1 MIKHKTSSDL
11 LAQQTDWQSKSCMF
25 WALELGSIHVKQ
37 KKNFVHWKL
46 FPQSDQ
52 PAFCHLLCTQCY
64 QKCAA
69 GDHLEMHECAKH
81 WCFMANRIKLSMI
94 PAFSLNLGFLI
105 DALDIKASVHFCLE
119 KMQNTIAT
127 NFYLSRGQK
136 LNIKKSNLNQ
146 EWGLFRNMF
155 AKIFWWLQ
163 NTNVVGAL
171 SQTSSLSVQRLIQVS
186 NKQSYV
192 EVRLYLGR

>member
-94 PAFSLNLGFLI
+94 PAFSLNLGFL
-105 DALDIKASVHFCLE
+105 LDHYDLRKHLHFDHNMILKSEKVHVMNVIQSWKPIQLE
-119 KMQNTIAT
+119 KTLA
-127 NFYLSRGQK
+127 R
-136 LNIKKSNLNQ
+136 
-146 EWGLFRNMF
+146 WP
-155 AKIFWWLQ
+155 
-163 NTNVVGAL
+163 
-171 SQTSSLSVQRLIQVS
+171 
-186 NKQSYV
+186 
-192 EVRLYLGR
+192 

>member
-127 NFYLSRGQK
+127 NFYLSRGRK

-146 EWGLFRNMF
+146 EWGLFKKCVSNNILM
-155 AKIFWWLQ
+155 I
-163 NTNVVGAL
+163 TNVVGAL

>member
-105 DALDIKASVHFCLE
+105 DALDIKARCIFASRKCKTQLPQTFIWAGAENWILKNLIWIKNGVYLEICLQ
-119 KMQNTIAT
+119 KYFDDYKCCWCLVPNLILIRTTT
-127 NFYLSRGQK
+127 NPSF
-136 LNIKKSNLNQ
+136 
-146 EWGLFRNMF
+146 
-155 AKIFWWLQ
+155 
-163 NTNVVGAL
+163 
-171 SQTSSLSVQRLIQVS
+171 
-186 NKQSYV
+186 
-192 EVRLYLGR
+192 

>member
-11 LAQQTDWQSKSCMF
+11 LAQQTDWQSKS
-25 WALELGSIHVKQ
+25 WNSEAYTWN
-37 KKNFVHWKL
+37 KKNFVYWKL

-127 NFYLSRGQK
+127 NFYLSRGRK
-136 LNIKKSNLNQ
+136 LNNKKSNLNQ

-155 AKIFWWLQ
+155 AKIFWWFQMLLVPCPKPHPYPY
-163 NTNVVGAL
+163 ND
-171 SQTSSLSVQRLIQVS
+171 
-186 NKQSYV
+186 
-192 EVRLYLGR
+192 

>member
-1 MIKHKTSSDL
+1 MIWLHSEL
-11 LAQQTDWQSKSCMF
+11 TDK
-25 WALELGSIHVKQ
+25 VKVVCFEPWNSEAYTWN

-52 PAFCHLLCTQCY
+52 PAFCHLLCTKCY

-127 NFYLSRGQK
+127 NFYLSRGRK
-136 LNIKKSNLNQ
+136 LNINKSNLNQ

-163 NTNVVGAL
+163 MLLVPCPKPHPYPYND
-171 SQTSSLSVQRLIQVS
+171 
-186 NKQSYV
+186 
-192 EVRLYLGR
+192 

>member
-155 AKIFWWLQ
+155 KTIFWWLQ

>member
-25 WALELGSIHVKQ
+25 WALELGRIHVKQ
-37 KKNFVHWKL
+37 KKNFVHWKI

-105 DALDIKASVHFCLE
+105 DALDRKASVHFCLE

-146 EWGLFRNMF
+146 EWRLFRNMF
-155 AKIFWWLQ
+155 KTIFWWLQ
-163 NTNVVGAL
+163 MLLVPCPKPHPYPHND
-171 SQTSSLSVQRLIQVS
+171 
-186 NKQSYV
+186 
-192 EVRLYLGR
+192 

>member
-127 NFYLSRGQK
+127 NFYLSRGRK

-155 AKIFWWLQ
+155 QTIFWWLQ
-163 NTNVVGAL
+163 
-171 SQTSSLSVQRLIQVS
+171 IQMLLVPCPKPHPYPY
-186 NKQSYV
+186 ND
-192 EVRLYLGR
+192 